1 MVAKCVSAVIAAG
14 PKLRSRLPGVLAG
27 RGPGL
32 TRTPYPSQSSDD
44 AARTTC
50 HRRGGSDERDPG
62 RDRRAGHS
70 PERTYA
76 GASTSA
82 AAATLAASL
91 SLLAAGVV
99 VRPAGLSALSLLAGW
114 LWVMPVWAGWS
125 SGPGFVE
132 SAAAVLAVFVF
143 PAVVHL
149 VQAHPEGRISSW
161 PSRLVVWT
169 AWGWAGASAL
179 LLALFRNPLFDVNCW
194 SNCTSNVFLVANR
207 PGLAQAVQHVGSG
220 VAIALSTAL
229 VAACIWRLLTSA
241 GHARLLFAPVAAA
254 GVLVGGGT
262 VAHAVVLMR
271 TQPEDP
277 TKPVFVAIFLV
288 VSAGAV
294 LLAVGLVLPLIPLIR
309 GWAAQRAV
317 RRLTAELVNTPGPG
331 SLEGALQA
339 ALGDP
344 ELKVAFWLR
353 DGHRFVDG
361 RGRPFDGENPDGR
374 ASVTVRR
381 SDEIVAL
388 IRYGSALPT
397 GVETRIGPATRLAIE
412 NERMRVEL
420 LAQLDELRQ
429 SRRRIVELGDD
440 ERRRIER
447 DLHDG
452 VQQELLALSSE
463 LRATRSA
470 AQAEEGAMAQ
480 ALDAAIRQTHV
491 ALADVRE
498 LAHGVFPAILTDAGL
513 AAAVQSLA
521 DRATVAVVIADLA
534 EGRFPSTAETTAY
547 QAVAAALACAET
559 LRSVEIVRLSVR
571 RERDALV
578 VQFLDDGSGDESRTT
593 PFSEE
598 VEERVRALGGRIE
611 IEPAPGR
618 GALVRA
624 VIPCA

>member
-1 MVAKCVSAVIAAG
+1 MTRPARLLIATAGTTNAILAVTVAQGLSAE
-14 PKLRSRLPGVLAG
+14 
-27 RGPGL
+27 
-32 TRTPYPSQSSDD
+32 T
-44 AARTTC
+44 
-50 HRRGGSDERDPG
+50 
-62 RDRRAGHS
+62 
-70 PERTYA
+70 TYA
-76 GASTSA
+76 GASTVA
-82 AAATLAASL
+82 AAAMLVGSL

-99 VRPAGLSALSLLAGW
+99 VRPAALSALSLLAGW
-114 LWVMPVWAGWS
+114 LWVMPVWNAWS
-125 SGPGFVE
+125 SRPALLA
-132 SAAAVLAVFVF
+132 SAAAVVAAFAF

-149 VQAHPEGRISSW
+149 VLAYPEGRVSTW
-161 PSRLVVWT
+161 PTRLVVWT
-169 AWGWAGASAL
+169 AWGWAAASAL
-179 LLALFRNPLFDVNCW
+179 LLALFRNPFFDVNCW

-207 PGLAQAVQHVGSG
+207 PGQAQTVQDVGSG
-220 VAIALSTAL
+220 MAIALGAAL
-229 VAACIWRLLTSA
+229 VAACARRVVSAAGHGRLLV
-241 GHARLLFAPVAAA
+241 APVAAA
-254 GVLVGGGT
+254 GALIGGGA
-262 VAHAVVLMR
+262 VAHELALMR
-271 TQPEDP
+271 TEPEDP
-277 TKPVFVAIFLV
+277 TKSVFVAVFIV
-288 VSAGAV
+288 ISAGAT
-294 LLAVGLVLPLIPLIR
+294 LLAAGLVLPLIR
-309 GWAAQRAV
+309 RWAAQRAV
-317 RRLTAELVNTPGPG
+317 RGLTAELGNTPGLG

-353 DGHRFVDG
+353 DGQRFVDG
-361 RGRPFDGENPDGR
+361 RGRAFDGDENPNEG

-381 SDEIVAL
+381 GDETVAL
-388 IRYGSALPT
+388 IRYGSAFPT
-397 GVETRIGPATRLAIE
+397 GIETRIGPATRLAIE

-452 VQQELLALSSE
+452 VQQKLLALSSE

-470 AQAEEGAMAQ
+470 AQAEEGAMTQ
-480 ALDAAIRQTHV
+480 ALDAAIRQAHV

-513 AAAVQSLA
+513 AAAIQSLA
-521 DRATVAVVIADLA
+521 DRATVAVLIDELA
-534 EGRFPSTAETTAY
+534 EDRFPSTVETTAY
-547 QAVAAALACAET
+547 QAVAAALARADT
-559 LRSVEIVRLSVR
+559 LPSVEIVRFSVR

-578 VQFLDDGSGDESRTT
+578 VQFLDDGSGDASRAT

-618 GALVRA
+618 GTLVRA